1 MNSNGLSIDLPIAAK
16 ETRPAK
22 RFIAGL
28 LAGGCV
34 AAATLIYSFYRQQL
48 TWVRS
53 EQGRTLVNIAN
64 IKAAAIAAWRR
75 ERIADGT
82 GAPLTPAFAG
92 FVREYLEGRAD
103 SSAEQEIRKYFEVL
117 KVNHDYTTVLLFDAS
132 GRLRLAN
139 PPTGVLEQS
148 TSSMVLEALKQ
159 ERVLFEDF
167 YSRDGVPPRLAVVGP
182 ICDTRGSCPGAIK
195 YIIDPA
201 RFLYPHI
208 QTWPTPSQT
217 GETLLVRRENSNIVY
232 LNELRHWSNTAL
244 KLKMPVN
251 SPGLPAAKVVL
262 GAEGLLEGTDYR
274 GIPVFAAV
282 RRIPDS
288 PWFLVT
294 KIDRAEAFAGLRT
307 RTAYFAVITLL
318 LLIAGSCTLLLAW
331 SRREFEHYQQAV
343 DQRRQAEQE
352 LRHLNARLEQRVRE
366 RTCQL
371 EATNKE
377 LEAFAYSVSHD
388 LRAPLRGI
396 DGWTLALIED
406 YCHECRR
413 ADHRGRE
420 YLDRV
425 RSEAQR
431 MGSLIDA
438 LLELSRITRAEIQ
451 RDNVD
456 LTSIAHKVAA
466 RLREVNAQRQI
477 EFDIEPGLTTFGDA
491 RLLEIALT
499 NLLGN
504 AVKFTGTRALARV
517 EVGQA
522 GQNGGSA
529 FYVRDNGVGFDMAY
543 LPKLFGAFQR
553 FHKTSEFPG
562 TGIGLATVQRIVRRH
577 GGQVWAEAQPDH
589 GATFY
594 FVLGE
599 DK

>member
-1 MNSNGLSIDLPIAAK
+1 
-16 ETRPAK
+16 
-22 RFIAGL
+22 
-28 LAGGCV
+28 
-34 AAATLIYSFYRQQL
+34 
-48 TWVRS
+48 
-53 EQGRTLVNIAN
+53 
-64 IKAAAIAAWRR
+64 
-75 ERIADGT
+75 
-82 GAPLTPAFAG
+82 
-92 FVREYLEGRAD
+92 
-103 SSAEQEIRKYFEVL
+103 
-117 KVNHDYTTVLLFDAS
+117 
-132 GRLRLAN
+132 
-139 PPTGVLEQS
+139 
-148 TSSMVLEALKQ
+148 
-159 ERVLFEDF
+159 
-167 YSRDGVPPRLAVVGP
+167 
-182 ICDTRGSCPGAIK
+182 
-195 YIIDPA
+195 
-201 RFLYPHI
+201 
-208 QTWPTPSQT
+208 
-217 GETLLVRRENSNIVY
+217 
-232 LNELRHWSNTAL
+232 
-244 KLKMPVN
+244 
-251 SPGLPAAKVVL
+251 
-262 GAEGLLEGTDYR
+262 
-274 GIPVFAAV
+274 
-282 RRIPDS
+282 
-288 PWFLVT
+288 
-294 KIDRAEAFAGLRT
+294 
-307 RTAYFAVITLL
+307 
-318 LLIAGSCTLLLAW
+318 
-331 SRREFEHYQQAV
+331 
-343 DQRRQAEQE
+343 
-352 LRHLNARLEQRVRE
+352 VRE